1 MEASDFFLQ
10 NLPKILLKTA
20 VSDDYYY
27 FIFFAIFQVKLF
39 FFCKILETEN
49 TYPPHPPSPQ
59 KLNISSLIFIHVDG
73 MAFNRKVI
81 GCSANKFKN

>member
-27 FIFFAIFQVKLF
+27 FIFLPSFRLSYFFSVKF
-39 FFCKILETEN
+39 WRQKIHPRPI
-49 TYPPHPPSPQ
+49 PPTPQ